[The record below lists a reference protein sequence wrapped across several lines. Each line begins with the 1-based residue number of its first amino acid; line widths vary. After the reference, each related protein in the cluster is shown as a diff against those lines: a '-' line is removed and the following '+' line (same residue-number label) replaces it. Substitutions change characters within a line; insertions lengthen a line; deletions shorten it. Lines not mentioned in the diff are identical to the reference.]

1 MIGFI
6 AALMN
11 NGQYGTGVA
20 PNVKILPARVIGKC
34 GGLTS
39 DVVDGM
45 RWAAGLSVPGVLAN
59 PNPAKVLNISIGH
72 PGTCDAFGAFQA
84 AVTDIVNAGKV
95 IVVAAGNDQFNPGLE
110 APANCS
116 GVIAVTAHAIDGD
129 LAQYANVSTQV
140 AISAPGGGCGKLAF
154 QSTCFTESDSNG
166 LGLYVYTNTG
176 VTSPGGDSFGFGE
189 GSSGSAAQVSGVAA
203 LLLSVK
209 PTLTP
214 AQIQSILQSSA
225 RPFPAG
231 SSCASGGSTFGLCG
245 AGLLDANA
253 AVRTTSVPPAVTI
266 TNASQVVA
274 PNTTVS
280 LSGTAVAGS
289 GGSISSYAWTQ
300 LTGPSVGTIANSNTA
315 TASFTAPATGTFS
328 FQLTATDSGGLT
340 GTATAT
346 VRVNTPPVLTA
357 VAAQTVTLG
366 NALTFV
372 VGAMD
377 VDGDAPIFV
386 SVSLPS
392 GASLSATGA
401 FSWPA
406 ATSVGNYTLTYF
418 ARDNDANS
426 AQSTV
431 NISVVQ
437 ATPGPPASP
446 GAPADPPSVGGSG
459 GGCTLS
465 QTDSVDMLLP
475 ALVLL
480 SLVLWASRLKKMRFS
495 LGIDQPGKK

>member
-1 MIGFI
+1 
-6 AALMN
+6 
-11 NGQYGTGVA
+11 
-20 PNVKILPARVIGKC
+20 
-34 GGLTS
+34 
-39 DVVDGM
+39 
-45 RWAAGLSVPGVLAN
+45 
-59 PNPAKVLNISIGH
+59 
-72 PGTCDAFGAFQA
+72 
-84 AVTDIVNAGKV
+84 VTEIVNAGKV
-95 IVVAAGNDQFNPGLE
+95 IVSATGNNSDTIIDE
-110 APANCS
+110 PANCT
-116 GVIAVTAHAIDGD
+116 GVIGVAAHAIDGD
-129 LAQYANVSTQV
+129 LAYYANVSGQV
-140 AISAPGGGCGKLAF
+140 AITAPGGLCGKLTSG
-154 QSTCFTESDSNG
+154 STCVDFVSSNG
-166 LGLYVYTNTG
+166 LGTYVTYNSG
-176 VTSPGGDSFGFGE
+176 VTSPDPSPGGDSYFL
-189 GSSGSAAQVSGVAA
+189 GSGTSSAAPHVSGVAA

-214 AQIQSILQSSA
+214 AQIKSVLQSSA

-231 SSCASGGSTFGLCG
+231 SWCTAAGGAGLCG
-245 AGLLDANA
+245 AGLLDAHA
-253 AVRTTSVPPAVTI
+253 ALQASASPPAVTI

-280 LSGTAVAGS
+280 LSGTAVADLGR
-289 GGSISSYAWTQ
+289 SISSYAWTQ
-300 LTGPSVGTIANSNTA
+300 LTGISVGTIAHNNQA
-315 TASFTAPATGTFS
+315 DASFTAPATGTSTFR
-328 FQLTATDSGGLT
+328 LTATDTGGLT

-346 VRVNTPPVLTA
+346 VRVNSPPVLTA

-377 VDGDAPIFV
+377 VDSDAPIFV

-406 ATSVGNYTLTYF
+406 ATPVGNYTVTYF

-426 AQSTV
+426 AQGTM

-437 ATPGPPASP
+437 ATPGPPA
-446 GAPADPPSVGGSG
+446 APAAPASAGGS

-465 QTDSVDMLLP
+465 QTGSVDMLLP

-480 SLVLWASRLKKMRFS
+480 SLVLWASRSKKMRFN
-495 LGIDQPGKK
+495 LGTDQTGRK